1 MKVIT
6 NAIKTMYPNLTDN
19 SVSVLENEVNLVL
32 VQELTELRRRIN
44 AANQMSS
51 IEELIKTS
59 DVSKIQGKVVEVLD
73 SLWTRVEL
81 QRREALI
88 KSFFNELF
96 TETFNDME
104 DNVRPAD
111 KVQTEQPEA

>member
-6 NAIKTMYPNLTDN
+6 NIIKTMYPNLTDK
-19 SVSVLENEVNLVL
+19 SVSVLENEINLTL
-32 VQELTELRRRIN
+32 VQELAELQRKIN
-44 AANQMSS
+44 FANQTGS

-59 DVSKIQGKVVEVLD
+59 DASKIQCRIHEVLD
-73 SLWTRVEL
+73 GLWTHVEL

-88 KSFFNELF
+88 KSFYNELF
-96 TETFNDME
+96 MEME

-111 KVQTEQPEA
+111 KVPTE

>member
-6 NAIKTMYPNLTDN
+6 NAIKTMYPNLTDR

-32 VQELTELRRRIN
+32 VQELAELQRKIN
-44 AANQMSS
+44 FANQTSS

-59 DVSKIQGKVVEVLD
+59 NASEIKGRVGEVLN
-73 SLWTRVEL
+73 SLWTRMEL
-81 QRREALI
+81 QRREDLI
-88 KSFFNELF
+88 KTFFKELF
-96 TETFNDME
+96 MEIE

-111 KVQTEQPEA
+111 KVQTEQQEA

>member
-6 NAIKTMYPNLTDN
+6 NIIKTMYPNLTDK
-19 SVSVLENEVNLVL
+19 SVSVLENEVNLTL
-32 VQELTELRRRIN
+32 VQELAELQRKIN
-44 AANQMSS
+44 FANQTGS

-59 DVSKIQGKVVEVLD
+59 DASKVQCRIHDVLD
-73 SLWTRVEL
+73 GLWTRVEL

-88 KSFFNELF
+88 KSFYNELF
-96 TETFNDME
+96 TEKE

-111 KVQTEQPEA
+111 KVPTEQQEG

>member
-1 MKVIT
+1 MKIIT
-6 NAIKTMYPNLTDN
+6 NTIKTMYPNLTDK
-19 SVSVLENEVNLVL
+19 SVSVLENEINLTL
-32 VQELTELRRRIN
+32 VQELAELQRKIN
-44 AANQMSS
+44 FANQTGS

-59 DVSKIQGKVVEVLD
+59 DASKIQCRIHEVLD

-88 KSFFNELF
+88 KSFYNELF
-96 TETFNDME
+96 MEME

-111 KVQTEQPEA
+111 KVSTEQQEG

>member
-6 NAIKTMYPNLTDN
+6 NKIKTMYPNLTDK
-19 SVSVLENEVNLVL
+19 SVSVLENEINLTL
-32 VQELTELRRRIN
+32 VQELTELQRKIN
-44 AANQMSS
+44 FASQTCS

-59 DVSKIQGKVVEVLD
+59 DVNKIQCRIHEVLD

-88 KSFFNELF
+88 KSFFNVLF
-96 TETFNDME
+96 MEIE

-111 KVQTEQPEA
+111 KVQTEQQEA

>member
-6 NAIKTMYPNLTDN
+6 NAIKTMYPNLTDR
-19 SVSVLENEVNLVL
+19 SVSVLENEINLVL
-32 VQELTELRRRIN
+32 VKELADIQRKIN
-44 AANQMSS
+44 FANQKGSV
-51 IEELIKTS
+51 EELIKTS
-59 DVSKIQGKVVEVLD
+59 DADRIVGRMNEVLD

-88 KSFFNELF
+88 KSFFNEIF
-96 TETFNDME
+96 KEME

-111 KVQTEQPEA
+111 KVQTEQQEA